1 MHRLSRTPTLL
12 AAAFVTLN
20 AAGCVERTVTITTE
34 PDNATVYL
42 NDQEVGQSPVTV
54 PFTWYGTYD
63 VICRK
68 DGFATMQQAVRLDA
82 PWYELPGID
91 LVSECLTPV
100 TYRDH
105 RAHHFVLEPEKLPT
119 KDELLGNA
127 SEFRDKALSE
137 GN

>member
-1 MHRLSRTPTLL
+1 MHRPVRCSALLL
-12 AAAFVTLN
+12 ALCSAFAST
-20 AAGCVERTVTITTE
+20 GCVERTVTITTE

-68 DGFATMQQAVRLDA
+68 DGYSTMQQAVRIEA

-105 RAHHFVLEPEKLPT
+105 RAHHFVLEQEKLPT
-119 KDELLGNA
+119 KDELLGRA
-127 SEFRDKALSE
+127 SEFRDKALTE

>member
-1 MHRLSRTPTLL
+1 MPSPRLPWTRQLL
-12 AAAFVTLN
+12 VVAVAL

-54 PFTWYGTYD
+54 PFTWYGSYD

-68 DGFATMQQAVRLDA
+68 DGYATMQQAVRIDA

-105 RAHHFVLEPEKLPT
+105 RAHHFVLEPETLPT
-119 KDELLGNA
+119 KDELLKRAG
-127 SEFRDKALSE
+127 EFRDRALAD
-137 GN
+137 GD

>member
-1 MHRLSRTPTLL
+1 MTRPIRFLTTLSFAL
-12 AAAFVTLN
+12 ATAIAT
-20 AAGCVERTVTITTE
+20 GCVERTVTITTE

-42 NDQEVGQSPVTV
+42 NDQEVGQTPVTV

-68 DGFATMQQAVRLDA
+68 DGFTTMQQAVKIDA

-119 KDELLGNA
+119 KDELLGRA